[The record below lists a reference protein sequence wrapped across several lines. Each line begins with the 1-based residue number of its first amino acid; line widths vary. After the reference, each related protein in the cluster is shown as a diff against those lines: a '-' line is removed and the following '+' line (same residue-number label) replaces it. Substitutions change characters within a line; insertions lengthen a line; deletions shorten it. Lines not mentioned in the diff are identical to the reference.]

1 MKWLPFLALLITFFA
16 LPADAYAQFGPIVP
30 EVCRTCPCGFGGVLA
45 IIQNVVNFLIGI
57 GIIIATLI
65 IVWGGIL
72 YVLSPANPENRS
84 TANKMLINAVV
95 GLLITLSAWLIV
107 DFVMKTLYGGQFGPW
122 NSILISGT
130 GPSCVEVTNAPESL
144 FEGSITAIPGQTS
157 NPGSPNG
164 SVSTRGGC
172 TGDGSNAA
180 CVSLS
185 PEVSCSASGCKVDA
199 GLKAALAGIQTN
211 QGWTVTEGFPPSRNH
226 RATCHQNGTCVDVAF
241 RPREYTADSAV
252 AFARAAQARGLR
264 VVFETDNCE
273 LRNQVRSRGLSA
285 YCRQDGG
292 GYESISGTHF
302 SVYAI

>member
-1 MKWLPFLALLITFFA
+1 MHKLLY
-16 LPADAYAQFGPIVP
+16 LVPLLLVLVPAEAHAQFGPIVP
-30 EVCRTCPCGFGGVLA
+30 DICKACPCGFGGVLA
-45 IIQNVVNFLIGI
+45 IVQNVMNFLIAI

-65 IVWGGIL
+65 IIWGGIL

-84 TANKMLINAVV
+84 TANKMLINAIV

-122 NSILISGT
+122 NSILLT
-130 GPSCVEVTNAPESL
+130 GEGAACVKATNPPNAL
-144 FEGSITAIPGQTS
+144 FEGGITAIPGQST
-157 NPGSPNG
+157 NPGSPTG
-164 SVSTRGGC
+164 SVSTLGGC
-172 TGDGSNAA
+172 TGNGTNSA
-180 CVSLS
+180 CVPLS
-185 PEVSCSASGCKVDA
+185 PEVSCTASGCRVDA

-211 QGWTVTEGFPPSRNH
+211 QSWTVTEGYPPSRTH

-241 RPREYTADSAV
+241 RPREYTADSV
-252 AFARAAQARGLR
+252 IAFAQAARARGLR

-273 LRNQVRSRGLSA
+273 LRNTVRARGLSA

>member
-72 YVLSPANPENRS
+72 YVLSPANPESRS

-130 GPSCVEVTNAPESL
+130 GPSCVEVTNEPESL
-144 FEGSITAIPGQTS
+144 FDGNIFAIPGEADH
-157 NPGSPNG
+157 
-164 SVSTRGGC
+164 GGE
-172 TGDGSNAA
+172 GGGSNCPAA
-180 CVSLS
+180 
-185 PEVSCSASGCKVDA
+185 EASAMVA
-199 GLKAALAGIQTN
+199 FPREALAGGQVYATAN
-211 QGWTVTEGFPPSRNH
+211 TVQNFLGM
-226 RATCHQNGTCVDVAF
+226 RAAALEAGIDLKVTSGYRSEQRQVELWNNRANIG
-241 RPREYTADSAV
+241 AV
-252 AFARAAQARGLR
+252 ARPCTL
-264 VVFETDNCE
+264 
-273 LRNQVRSRGLSA
+273 
-285 YCRQDGG
+285 GG
-292 GYESISGTHF
+292 SGSNHNSGTAIDI
-302 SVYAI
+302 SVGCRNGQTGCNTATYRWLKDNGGNWNFRNNLPSDPVHWSPTGR